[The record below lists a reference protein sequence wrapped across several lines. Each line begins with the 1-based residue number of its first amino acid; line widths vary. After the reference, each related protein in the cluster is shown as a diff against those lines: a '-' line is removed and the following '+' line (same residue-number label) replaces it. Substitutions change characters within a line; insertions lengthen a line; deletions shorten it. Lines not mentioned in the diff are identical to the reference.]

1 MVFVLKKNGGTNYVY
16 MGRYNKKCFFPA
28 SVALCVPELLKCI
41 KTIVIAFIKPRLGEN
56 AVKEQLQKLYTPMIK
71 IIRQPNMSCWIKLI
85 KIKRICD
92 DYPELCIPELTK
104 EIEKVDVT
112 KDVVATYSIVEKT
125 IIANWNWAKKTLE
138 YPYDEGAIDEK
149 CLYENDK
156 RVRRRKSMT
165 RVLRKC
171 MISYYCLL
179 IAFVVCTV
187 AAIWFKWNNTLAY
200 LLISVVIYILIP
212 ALGIPTILYY
222 VFCTSP
228 KKEKKQDAATK
239 TE

>member
-1 MVFVLKKNGGTNYVY
+1 MSMWKDLIKNVL
-16 MGRYNKKCFFPA
+16 FPVI
-28 SVALCVPELLKCI
+28 VALCVPELLKCI
-41 KTIVIAFIKPRLGEN
+41 KITVIAFVKPRLGED

-104 EIEKVDVT
+104 EIEKVDFT
-112 KDVVATYSIVEKT
+112 KDVVGTYSIVEKT

-165 RVLRKC
+165 KFLHTC
-171 MISYYCLL
+171 QISYFCSL
-179 IAFVVCTV
+179 IAFAVCTV
-187 AAIWFKWNNTLAY
+187 AAIWFKWNNTLFY
-200 LLISVVIYILIP
+200 MLINVVLYILILV
-212 ALGIPTILYY
+212 LGNLTILYH
-222 VFCTSP
+222 VFCT
-228 KKEKKQDAATK
+228 E
-239 TE
+239 